1 MVAKDPEHLGLRRGH
16 PQRLQLGGE
25 QSVALALDSEDQVPQ
40 LLGGRRGRRGREG
53 QGRPEPLDGC
63 MIEPI
68 ARFLRDHPPQFPRV
82 KAPGQACEA
91 LQLLNGRFRPLT
103 TAPSWAHVDM
113 GGEEATHPLRCNTSC
128 ALADRVGMEMRVC
141 GSLGRGALVQEDR
154 ANDLIASWHWVVKA
168 SWQWVAVRQRFH
180 RRVLPYG
187 GPGPA

>member
-1 MVAKDPEHLGLRRGH
+1 MVI
-16 PQRLQLGGE
+16 QRWE
-25 QSVALALDSEDQVPQ
+25 
-40 LLGGRRGRRGREG
+40 GRRGREG

-68 ARFLRDHPPQFPRV
+68 ARFLRDHPPQCPRV

-128 ALADRVGMEMRVC
+128 ALADRVGMARRVC
-141 GSLGRGALVQEDR
+141 RPLGRGALVQEDR